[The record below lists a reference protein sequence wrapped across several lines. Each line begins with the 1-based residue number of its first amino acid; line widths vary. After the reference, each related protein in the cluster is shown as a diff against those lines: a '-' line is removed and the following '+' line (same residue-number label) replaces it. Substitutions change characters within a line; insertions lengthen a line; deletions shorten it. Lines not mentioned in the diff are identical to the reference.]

1 VPNYFFDT
9 SALGKNYH
17 VEAGTE
23 EVERLLALP
32 QARHFISR
40 LSIVEVQSVFAGKV
54 RTRVIA
60 DADFQLLRRRFLTDV
75 TRRQFSV
82 VRMTGAHYQE
92 AERLIRAHAL
102 ERSLRTLD
110 ALQLAVA
117 LDVHRRV
124 GLDHFVCADRNLCVV
139 ARLVGLPVINPEQP
153 EGHSE
158 A

>member
-1 VPNYFFDT
+1 MPNYFFDT

-17 VEAGTE
+17 VEVGTD

-40 LSIVEVQSVFAGKV
+40 LSIIEIQSVFAGKV
-54 RTRVIA
+54 RTRVIT

-75 TRRQFSV
+75 TKRQFSV
-82 VRMTGAHYQE
+82 LRLTGLHYQE
-92 AERLIRAHAL
+92 AERLIRTYSL

-110 ALQLAVA
+110 AVQLSAA
-117 LDVHRRV
+117 LDLHRRV

-139 ARLVGLPVINPEQP
+139 ARLAGLSVINPEPQP
-153 EGHSE
+153 GAEV
-158 A
+158 